1 MYFKIGWDEDFNT
14 LMMYLFSKYGREMFT
29 VEGIGDQ
36 MDLHKMAKDFFN
48 SKGSMADV

>member
-36 MDLHKMAKDFFN
+36 MDFHKMAKVDMDDLLIL
-48 SKGSMADV
+48 KI